1 MLLLLSKSVIPC
13 LVHSVPRTN
22 GSGFWFPVIQVF
34 GSFNLLLSLVV
45 GLACLLHSPDVLS
58 EFIMFL
64 AVWFEGPLGFGLIL
78 SCRIAQTFQ
87 LYFIFVKRRLSP
99 LKSYVFLPL
108 VLLPWIAGAAY
119 VHEKKA
125 MNHRCHMGT
134 RWVIPVVCLHT
145 VYVVAL
151 IGFTRAVGHIEF
163 KFDELKDL
171 WQGIFVSSS
180 SIGVWVAAYIL
191 NEVHDNV
198 LWLQVL
204 SRFMLLVT
212 ASVLVLAFFSMSIS
226 EPLHSQISLRRRE
239 PSEFQTMGQALG
251 IPDSGLLVQ
260 RDSSAPGI
268 DPAETLDKL
277 LQDKTFRH
285 SFMAFA
291 DSCLAGESVHFYNEV
306 HELGKLPTEDP
317 VRRIYMARHIIEKYI
332 VAGAPLEVNISHR
345 TQQEILTTTDL
356 AHPELFANALNE
368 LMQLMKTNL
377 ARDYWSSI
385 YYLKYKD
392 EATAWS
398 SSLEIDEIGSFSPR
412 LSSVIGAADDPF
424 HHQEHLVKGYGCNS
438 TKQLP

>member
-1 MLLLLSKSVIPC
+1 
-13 LVHSVPRTN
+13 
-22 GSGFWFPVIQVF
+22 
-34 GSFNLLLSLVV
+34 
-45 GLACLLHSPDVLS
+45 
-58 EFIMFL
+58 MFL

-180 SIGVWVAAYIL
+180 SIGTVSCFIL
-191 NEVHDNV
+191 ISVCKTIIEF
-198 LWLQVL
+198 LRLTVL
-204 SRFMLLVT
+204 SSLHLQ